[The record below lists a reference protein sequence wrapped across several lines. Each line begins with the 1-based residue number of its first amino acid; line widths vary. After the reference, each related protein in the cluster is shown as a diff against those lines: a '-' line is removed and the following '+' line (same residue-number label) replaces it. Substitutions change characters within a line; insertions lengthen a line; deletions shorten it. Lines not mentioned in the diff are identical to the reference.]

1 MEESVFMADR
11 LADTQRFYG
20 LLDGLLD
27 RLEDRIGGKSK
38 LADCNGRMTWPS
50 RGVYFFCED
59 GEERSRSGKGLRIV
73 RVGTHGV
80 TAGTRSTLWQRLA
93 QHRGTASSCNGNH
106 RGSIFRGLVGRALAQ
121 QDGIDLPPSWKRPGK
136 AAKRR
141 GLDRVGVKGRSPRGL
156 TETELEA
163 RVSRHIRAMPF
174 LWLNVGDD
182 PGPGSD
188 RGKIERNAIALL
200 SGYRKALDQPS
211 TGWLGHSS
219 DRCRVRR
226 SGLWNNRHVDDD
238 YNPCFLDKMEGWME
252 RWIKAL

>member
-1 MEESVFMADR
+1 M
-11 LADTQRFYG
+11 
-20 LLDGLLD
+20 
-27 RLEDRIGGKSK
+27 
-38 LADCNGRMTWPS
+38 
-50 RGVYFFCED
+50 
-59 GEERSRSGKGLRIV
+59 
-73 RVGTHGV
+73 RVGTHGLK
-80 TAGTRSTLWQRLA
+80 AGSRSTLWKRLR
-93 QHRGTASSCNGNH
+93 QHRGAASSCNGNH
-106 RGSIFRGLVGRALAQ
+106 RGSIFRGLVGKALAQ
-121 QDGIDLPPSWKRPGK
+121 QPGIDLPSSWGVGSSPGE
-136 AAKRR
+136 AARR
-141 GLDRVGVKGRSPRGL
+141 LGLDPVSVKQA
-156 TETELEA
+156 EAELEA
-163 RVSRHIRAMPF
+163 RVSCHIRAMPF

>member
-1 MEESVFMADR
+1 MADR
-11 LADTQRFYG
+11 LADTRRFYD
-20 LLDGLLD
+20 LLA
-27 RLEDRIGGKSK
+27 RLEARIGGKRK
-38 LADCNGRMTWPS
+38 LADCNGSMNWPN

-59 GEERSRSGKGLRIV
+59 GEVRSSPGKGLRIV
-73 RVGTHGV
+73 RVGTHGLK
-80 TAGTRSTLWQRLA
+80 AGSRSTLWKRLR
-93 QHRGTASSCNGNH
+93 QHRGAASSCNGNH
-106 RGSIFRGLVGRALAQ
+106 RGSIFRGLVGKALAQ
-121 QDGIDLPPSWKRPGK
+121 QPGIDLPSSWGVGSSPGE
-136 AAKRR
+136 AARR
-141 GLDRVGVKGRSPRGL
+141 LGLDPVSVKQA
-156 TETELEA
+156 EAELEA

-226 SGLWNNRHVDDD
+226 SGLWNTFSSVFPGAAGRTAS
-238 YNPCFLDKMEGWME
+238 LS
-252 RWIKAL
+252 RWGFASESA